1 MKVQM
6 QSWHFKVNVVHCN
19 QIKGGLVMGS
29 FIFLG
34 IIILLSLPSLIR
46 VAGVWSIC
54 LIVGAGCVGGG
65 LCAGNSDCALFGL
78 VLCLFG
84 FLMVCARCMKTPQGR
99 QNIAKRTKAQKKYEE
114 EYGIIDFTEKD
125 K

>member
-1 MKVQM
+1 
-6 QSWHFKVNVVHCN
+6 
-19 QIKGGLVMGS
+19 MGS

-34 IIILLSLPSLIR
+34 IIILLSLSSLIR

-54 LIVGAGCVGGG
+54 LMVGAGCVGGW
-65 LCAGNSDCALFGL
+65 LCAGNSECALFGL
-78 VLCLFG
+78 VLGFFG
-84 FLMVCARCMKTPQGR
+84 FLMVCARCVKAPEGR

>member
-1 MKVQM
+1 
-6 QSWHFKVNVVHCN
+6 
-19 QIKGGLVMGS
+19 MGS

-34 IIILLSLPSLIR
+34 IILLLSLPSLIR

-54 LIVGAGCVGGG
+54 LMVGAGCIGGG
-65 LCAGNSDCALFGL
+65 LCADSSDCALFGL
-78 VLCLFG
+78 VLCFFG

-99 QNIAKRTKAQKKYEE
+99 EQMKQYNERERKIEK

>member
-1 MKVQM
+1 
-6 QSWHFKVNVVHCN
+6 
-19 QIKGGLVMGS
+19 MGS

-34 IIILLSLPSLIR
+34 IIVLLSLPSLIR
-46 VAGVWSIC
+46 VSGVWSIC

-65 LCAGNSDCALFGL
+65 LCAGNSDCALLGL
-78 VLCLFG
+78 ALCFFG
-84 FLMVCARCMKTPQGR
+84 FLMVCVRCMKTPEGR

>member
-1 MKVQM
+1 
-6 QSWHFKVNVVHCN
+6 
-19 QIKGGLVMGS
+19 MGS

-54 LIVGAGCVGGG
+54 LMVGAGCVGGG
-65 LCAGNSDCALFGL
+65 LSAGSSDCALFGL
-78 VLCLFG
+78 SLCFFG
-84 FLMVCARCMKTPQGR
+84 FLMVCARCMKTPEGR
-99 QNIAKRTKAQKKYEE
+99 QNIAKRTKVQKKYEE
-114 EYGIIDFTEKD
+114 EYGIIDFTEND

>member
-1 MKVQM
+1 
-6 QSWHFKVNVVHCN
+6 
-19 QIKGGLVMGS
+19 MGS

-46 VAGVWSIC
+46 VASVWSIC
-54 LIVGAGCVGGG
+54 LMVGAGCVGGG
-65 LCAGNSDCALFGL
+65 LCAGSSDCALFGL
-78 VLCLFG
+78 ALCLFG

-99 QNIAKRTKAQKKYEE
+99 QNIAKRTKVQKKYEE

>member
-1 MKVQM
+1 
-6 QSWHFKVNVVHCN
+6 
-19 QIKGGLVMGS
+19 MGS

-54 LIVGAGCVGGG
+54 LMVGAGCVGGG
-65 LCAGNSDCALFGL
+65 LSAGSSDCALFGL
-78 VLCLFG
+78 ALCFFG
-84 FLMVCARCMKTPQGR
+84 FLMVWARWVKSPEGR
-99 QNIAKRTKAQKKYEE
+99 QNIARQTESQKKYEE
-114 EYGIIDFTEKD
+114 EYGIIDFSEKD

>member
-1 MKVQM
+1 
-6 QSWHFKVNVVHCN
+6 
-19 QIKGGLVMGS
+19 MGS

-34 IIILLSLPSLIR
+34 IIILVSLPSF
-46 VAGVWSIC
+46 AKATGVWGIC
-54 LIVGAGCVGGG
+54 LLIGAGCVGGG
-65 LCAGNSDCALFGL
+65 LCAGNSECALFGL
-78 VLCLFG
+78 VLGLFG

>member
-1 MKVQM
+1 
-6 QSWHFKVNVVHCN
+6 
-19 QIKGGLVMGS
+19 MGS

-34 IIILLSLPSLIR
+34 IVLLVSLPSF
-46 VAGVWSIC
+46 AKATGVWGIC
-54 LIVGAGCVGGG
+54 LLIGAGCVGGG
-65 LCAGNSDCALFGL
+65 LCAGSSDCALLGL

-84 FLMVCARCMKTPQGR
+84 FLMVCVRCMKTPEGR
-99 QNIAKRTKAQKKYEE
+99 QNIAKRTEAQKKYEE